1 MVTSTAPTMET
12 LTTLYEANRRQLVR
26 AAMRILD
33 SRELADDVVQDAYVK
48 LLEGAV
54 PQGVREPAAYLYQ
67 TCLLYTSRCV

>member
-33 SRELADDVVQDAYVK
+33 SRELADDVV
-48 LLEGAV
+48 
-54 PQGVREPAAYLYQ
+54 
-67 TCLLYTSRCV
+67 